1 MHYFKPYIAWDS
13 LSNFGWSIDATR
25 YLNRPASIQDS
36 VQSNLRSNQINCH
49 GKKQESL
56 TVSFREK
63 ETKNVLLSPSFSFF
77 IAFCSFIFLKNS
89 FRILPKSSKHTD
101 SKFKAFLTWKKKHH
115 LLDPRGRDPFGQ
127 RAQLSL
133 VSGHDS
139 WCWPKGS
146 RSWPLARRIW
156 QSILPAGDGV
166 VGFNVGG
173 SSVGLVLQYRNH
185 ACWMSLVL
193 SPRVFPR
200 LVSPFLRA
208 IVVWPFMLKAR
219 ES

>member
-101 SKFKAFLTWKKKHH
+101 SKFKAFLTWKKKIIFSTHAAAI
-115 LLDPRGRDPFGQ
+115 LLVSVLNWVWSVVMILGADQRDRGRGLWLGEFDN
-127 RAQLSL
+127 
-133 VSGHDS
+133 
-139 WCWPKGS
+139 
-146 RSWPLARRIW
+146 RS
-156 QSILPAGDGV
+156 
-166 VGFNVGG
+166 
-173 SSVGLVLQYRNH
+173 YRPV
-185 ACWMSLVL
+185 MG
-193 SPRVFPR
+193 
-200 LVSPFLRA
+200 
-208 IVVWPFMLKAR
+208 
-219 ES
+219 